1 MRLFVAL
8 DIDREIRE
16 RIDSFIEGI
25 RGLAPNARW
34 VSPES
39 LHVTLK
45 FIGEQPDGRRPE
57 IEKMLQTISGEG
69 FDLRFRGCGFFPNAK
84 AARVFWIGIEAGPAL
99 AELAASVDAS
109 LAQLGIPKETR
120 AFSPHLTLARAG
132 NRSGAPGRLHG
143 DRPNQVFA
151 GLRDRAEQLSAQE
164 FGTMTA
170 REYFL
175 YQSKLSS
182 QGAKYTKLARFELI
196 RQEP

>member
-16 RIDSFIEGI
+16 RINSFIQGI
-25 RGLAPNARW
+25 HGLAPNARW

-45 FIGEQPDGRRPE
+45 FIGEQPDGKRPE
-57 IEKMLQTISGEG
+57 IEKTLETVSSQAFE
-69 FDLRFRGCGFFPNAK
+69 LRFRGCGFFPNAK
-84 AARVFWIGIEAGPAL
+84 SARVFWIGIEAGPAL
-99 AELAASVDAS
+99 TELAASVDSS
-109 LAQLGIPKETR
+109 LAQFGVPKETR

-132 NRSGAPGRLHG
+132 NRSGAPRRQPG
-143 DRPNQVFA
+143 DRPNRIFA
-151 GLRDRAEQLSAQE
+151 GLQNKAEQSSAQE
-164 FGTMTA
+164 FGTMAA

-182 QGAKYTKLARFELI
+182 QGAKYTKLARFELTK
-196 RQEP
+196 QES

>member
-16 RIDSFIEGI
+16 RINSFIQGI
-25 RGLAPNARW
+25 HGLAPNARW

-57 IEKMLQTISGEG
+57 IEKTLGTVSGHAFE
-69 FDLRFRGCGFFPNAK
+69 LRFRGCGFFPNAK
-84 AARVFWIGIEAGPAL
+84 TARVFWIGIEAGPPL
-99 AELAASVDAS
+99 PELAANVDAS
-109 LAQLGIPKETR
+109 LAQLGIPRETR

-132 NRSGAPGRLHG
+132 NRSGAPGRQPG
-143 DRPNQVFA
+143 DRPNRIFA
-151 GLRDRAEQLSAQE
+151 GLQNQAGQFSVQE
-164 FGTMTA
+164 FGTMSA

-182 QGAKYTKLARFELI
+182 QGAKYTKLARFELT